1 MRRKLDGSMASGP
14 AEVAEATLR
23 HFAAIEAAEVTDMG
37 PLRLHLAARGD
48 AAPTDLPIACV
59 PTRRQ

>member
-1 MRRKLDGSMASGP
+1 MRRRPDGTMASGP

-23 HFAAIEAAEVTDMG
+23 HFANIEAAEVTDMDS
-37 PLRLHLAARGD
+37 LRSHLAARGT
-48 AAPTDLPIACV
+48 ATPAELPIACV